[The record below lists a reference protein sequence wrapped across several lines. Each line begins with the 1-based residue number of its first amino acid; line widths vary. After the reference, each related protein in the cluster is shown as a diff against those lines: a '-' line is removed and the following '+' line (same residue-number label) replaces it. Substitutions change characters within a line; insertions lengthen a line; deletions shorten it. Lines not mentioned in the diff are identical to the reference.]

1 MGEQL
6 ISVDFINEMYRTF
19 FVWIDIVLASALT
32 KEANSFIGLS
42 QYIVMMFPP
51 REITGHYNTKIL
63 YNSL

>member
-42 QYIVMMFPP
+42 QYIYSHDVSSKGDHWTLQYQDP
-51 REITGHYNTKIL
+51 L
-63 YNSL
+63 